1 MLRLVSS
8 TPASWVTRIE
18 ANLSDFLLDH
28 AHCEKKAASTAL
40 SLIFRY
46 PEHTALI
53 RPLTEVARE
62 ELEHFERLLDLIEGR
77 GEQFKRLSPSP
88 YAGRLL
94 SKNRAGEI
102 EKLVDTLLCC
112 ALIEARSC
120 ERMTLL
126 SEHLSSPE
134 LRAFYRE
141 LSESEARHFSLYVG
155 LARSVAA
162 SDDVS
167 ERLDELSKWES
178 EVILSAPAVPRMHN

>member
-8 TPASWVTRIE
+8 TPTSWVARME

-46 PEHTALI
+46 PDQTALI

-62 ELEHFERLLDLIEGR
+62 ELEHFERLLDLIEAR
-77 GEQFKRLSPSP
+77 GDHFRRLSPSP

-94 SKNRAGEI
+94 SKIRAGEI
-102 EKLVDTLLCC
+102 DKLVDTLLCC

-126 SEHLSSPE
+126 SEHLACPD
-134 LRAFYRE
+134 LRAFYSD
-141 LSESEARHFSLYVG
+141 LLESEARHFTLYVG
-155 LARSVAA
+155 LARSIRPTA
-162 SDDVS
+162 DVS
-167 ERLDELSKWES
+167 QRLDELSKWES
-178 EVILSAPAVPRMHN
+178 EVILSAPLVPRMHN

>member
-8 TPASWVTRIE
+8 TPVSWVARME
-18 ANLSDFLLDH
+18 ANLSDFLMDH

-77 GEQFKRLSPSP
+77 GDHFRRLSPSP

-94 SKNRAGEI
+94 SKIRAGELD
-102 EKLVDTLLCC
+102 KLIDTLLCC

-126 SEHLSSPE
+126 SQHLSCPE
-134 LRAFYRE
+134 LRSFYRD
-141 LSESEARHFSLYVG
+141 LLESEARHFTLYVG
-155 LARSVAA
+155 LARSIRPDNTLSA
-162 SDDVS
+162 
-167 ERLDELSKWES
+167 RLDELSEWES
-178 EVILSAPAVPRMHN
+178 EVILSAPSVPRIHN